1 MVKKLNINKKILI
14 PIIFTAVLMLVAT
27 GIVLLAGM
35 SGFAINTTA
44 NSTFGEKQ
52 ISIDA
57 IKVLNN
63 STEDIYE
70 YNGTT
75 YSYLEG
81 YVQNNN
87 KYDAFNVKMNATAY
101 DEYGN
106 IVATNDSVYLQSK
119 NIPGESETLFYVDF
133 PDQDNKI
140 TRIEV
145 NVVDAKAKL

>member
-1 MVKKLNINKKILI
+1 MAKKLNINKKILI
-14 PIIFTAVLMLVAT
+14 PIIFTVVAILAIT
-27 GIVLLAGM
+27 GTVLLAGM

-44 NSTFGEKQ
+44 NSTWGEKQ

-57 IKVLNN
+57 INVLNN
-63 STEDIYE
+63 STEDTYE

-101 DEYGN
+101 DKYGN
-106 IVATNDSVYLQSK
+106 IVATNDTVYLDTK
-119 NIPGESETLFYVDF
+119 NIPAGSETLFYVEF
-133 PDQDNKI
+133 PDPDNE
-140 TRIEV
+140 TVRIEV
-145 NVVDAKAKL
+145 NVVDAKAEL

>member
-1 MVKKLNINKKILI
+1 MIKKPDINKKILI
-14 PIIFTAVLMLVAT
+14 PIIFLVALMLAAT
-27 GIVLLAGM
+27 GTVILAGM

-57 IKVLNN
+57 INVLNN
-63 STEDIYE
+63 STQDTYE

-87 KYDAFNVKMNATAY
+87 EYDAFNVEMNATAY

-106 IVATNDSVYLQSK
+106 VVATNDSIYLQSK
-119 NIPGESETLFYVDF
+119 NIPAGSETYFFVNF
-133 PDQDNKI
+133 HDQDNK
-140 TRIEV
+140 TVRIEV
-145 NVVDAKAKL
+145 NVLNAKSKL

>member
-1 MVKKLNINKKILI
+1 MAKKLNINKKILI
-14 PIIFTAVLMLVAT
+14 PIIFLIALMLIAT
-27 GIVLLAGM
+27 GTVILAGM

-44 NSTFGEKQ
+44 NSTFGQKQ

-57 IKVLNN
+57 INILNN

-70 YNGTT
+70 YNDTT

-81 YVQNNN
+81 YVKNNN
-87 KYDAFNVKMNATAY
+87 KYDAFNVRMNATAY

-106 IVATNDSVYLQSK
+106 VVATNDSIYLETK
-119 NIPGESETLFYVDF
+119 NIPGESETLFYDDF

-145 NVVDAKAKL
+145 NVVDAKAEL